1 MNIDWNELRKGLDTE
16 IQKTGVSSLEKEAF
30 LGAAAGSFMNAG
42 RMALPL
48 LLRAGRAI
56 GPLLSRG
63 GEAVAGGARAAA
75 PYVASGIE
83 NTGAAVG
90 RVGDALNSGLGAG
103 LQGVSRAGEAIGR
116 GVNTLNDAAIN
127 SNTIGKAVDVGLK
140 GARAAAPYVASGIEN
155 TGAAVGRVG
164 DKLNNLPWWIKA
176 PAAGMAAAEVTETMA
191 PETHKKF
198 MDSDGWLAAPYQAAD
213 NAKDFL
219 KGVASTGKIVK
230 NVASTATQGGA
241 DLLEA
246 VTPRG
251 EPATGGSAGNTI
263 HGNLE
268 RAANAAAAGGKQ
280 FTDFTGKVKNFF
292 NEGKDTASKL
302 YEAGTQGINS
312 YFGGMGD
319 MGKYIPALGGLLAGG
334 LGAYLLT
341 RKKPSQGG
349 YGYGGGM
356 PAININ
362 VGGGGGLQGRRMPP
376 GFLNNDPTQVQS
388 LGSYKE
394 GSLLKGADIVDA
406 LSSAVGRRMADKVL
420 NSAAGPG
427 KPSPQHEEHPK
438 VLEITS
444 KHPHMT
450 KLLKNKKNKEYLE
463 NLLKE

>member
-1 MNIDWNELRKGLDTE
+1 MNIDWNEINKGLE
-16 IQKTGVSSLEKEAF
+16 AELEKAASEPLEKEAF
-30 LGAAAGSFMNAG
+30 WAAAGQTA
-42 RMALPL
+42 RAVLPWM
-48 LLRAGRAI
+48 LRAAKAT
-56 GPLLSRG
+56 G
-63 GEAVAGGARAAA
+63 GAVANTARAAA
-75 PYVASGIE
+75 PYAADAIE
-83 NTGAAVG
+83 GTGKVLG
-90 RVGDALNSGLGAG
+90 RTGDILNSGLGAG
-103 LQGVSRAGEAIGR
+103 LQGVE
-116 GVNTLNDAAIN
+116 
-127 SNTIGKAVDVGLK
+127 
-140 GARAAAPYVASGIEN
+140 RAAEGSLPYIASGIEG
-155 TGAAVGRVG
+155 TGKVLGRTG

-198 MDSDGWLAAPYQAAD
+198 MDSDSLLAAPYQAAD
-213 NAKDFL
+213 NAKDAL
-219 KGVASTGKIVK
+219 KGVVSTGKIVK
-230 NVASTATQGGA
+230 NVASSATQGGA

-268 RAANAAAAGGKQ
+268 RAARATAAGGKE

-292 NEGKDTASKL
+292 NAGKDAVSNL
-302 YEAGTQGINS
+302 YETGTKGLND

-319 MGKYIPALGGLLAGG
+319 MGKYIPAIGGLLAGG

-427 KPSPQHEEHPK
+427 KASPQHEEHPK

>member
-1 MNIDWNELRKGLDTE
+1 MNIDWNEINKGLE
-16 IQKTGVSSLEKEAF
+16 AELAKTASEPLEKEAS
-30 LGAAAGSFMNAG
+30 LGAAWQVTKSV
-42 RMALPL
+42 LPWM
-48 LLRAGRAI
+48 LRAAKAT
-56 GPLLSRG
+56 GP
-63 GEAVAGGARAAA
+63 AVANAARAAA
-75 PYVASGIE
+75 PYAADAIE
-83 NTGAAVG
+83 GTGKVLG
-90 RVGDALNSGLGAG
+90 RTGDILNSGLGVG
-103 LQGVSRAGEAIGR
+103 LQGVERAAEGSLPYIASGIEGA
-116 GVNTLNDAAIN
+116 
-127 SNTIGKAVDVGLK
+127 GKVLKATGPAVANA
-140 GARAAAPYVASGIEN
+140 ARAAAPYAADAIEG
-155 TGAAVGRVG
+155 TGKVLGRTG
-164 DKLNNLPWWIKA
+164 DKLNALVGSAPRWAKA
-176 PAAGMAAAEVTETMA
+176 TAAGIGIPAITETIA
-191 PETHKKF
+191 PETHKEIMNNSSWWAKPYHLG
-198 MDSDGWLAAPYQAAD
+198 DDVKDG
-213 NAKDFL
+213 L
-219 KGVASTGKIVK
+219 KGAVSAAKVVS
-230 NVASTATQGGA
+230 NVAGSATQGGA

-263 HGNLE
+263 HENLE
-268 RAANAAAAGGKQ
+268 RAARATEAGGQ
-280 FTDFTGKVKNFF
+280 AFTDFTGKVKNFF
-292 NEGKDTASKL
+292 NAGKDTVSKL
-302 YEAGTQGINS
+302 YETGTKGLND

-319 MGKYIPALGGLLAGG
+319 MGKYIPAIGGLLAGG

-362 VGGGGGLQGRRMPP
+362 VGGGGLQGRRMPP

-427 KPSPQHEEHPK
+427 KASPQHEEHPK
-438 VLEITS
+438 VLEVTS